1 MRSRESV
8 AGGRRKRIQWE
19 LRGAVPKWPKGT
31 VCKTVIR
38 RFESAR
44 HLQPSFPIE
53 MASRQTLERAPHI
66 SALGVIAPP
75 PIHVETPT
83 FSGSLGTLF
92 ACVRERKLDLLEIPL
107 FPICEAYF
115 TYLITGNKHEL
126 DEAAAAL
133 AALAYLLERKA
144 WLLLPVPE
152 PEPEFDEPMELPDPT
167 AHEYRIAIETLQI
180 WHEERSH
187 VFFRSPEAGPDPY
200 ELPYTLGNV
209 SISDLARAFERLIRK
224 AHPEP
229 PEFMAKP
236 RKSLEEQMRMVLQ
249 VLTQDWQP
257 LEDVIEPIFSRSDL
271 VYWFLALL
279 ELMRLGQVLAR
290 VTDGHVQFVLSQP
303 SLPLEAEE

>member
-1 MRSRESV
+1 RS
-8 AGGRRKRIQWE
+8 AKPLFGGSN
-19 LRGAVPKWPKGT
+19 PPGT
-31 VCKTVIR
+31 SNR
-38 RFESAR
+38 
-44 HLQPSFPIE
+44 PSPLE
-53 MASRQTLERAPHI
+53 MASRQTLERPERI

-75 PIHVETPT
+75 PIHVQTPT
-83 FSGSLGTLF
+83 FDGSLGALF

-144 WLLLPVPE
+144 WLLLPVPD
-152 PEPEFDEPMELPDPT
+152 PEPEFEEHMELPDPT

-187 VFFRSPEAGPDPY
+187 LFFRSPEAGPDPY
-200 ELPYTLGNV
+200 ELPYTLGDV

-224 AHPEP
+224 AQPEP
-229 PEFMAKP
+229 PEILAKP
-236 RKSLEEQMRMVLQ
+236 RKSIEEQMRMVIL
-249 VLTQDWQP
+249 VLSQEWQS
-257 LEDVIEPIFSRSDL
+257 LEDIIEPVFSRSDL

-279 ELMRLGQVLAR
+279 ELMRIGQVLAR
-290 VTDGHVQFVLSQP
+290 VSEGNVQFTLSQP
-303 SLPLEAEE
+303 LLPLGGEE